1 MELKDTKNQAHELRS
16 YGLGQGGASEWACI
30 PFDSFYLVFRGN
42 TLQRISEVEA
52 VDLNVHD
59 VFDTVQ
65 ERFVQTGDIGKY
77 VDLLEN
83 HKANSARKLYPK
95 LDAIYRR
102 ARFRKFN
109 FELPDQLLVMS

>member
-1 MELKDTKNQAHELRS
+1 VRS
-16 YGLGQGGASEWACI
+16 DGLGQGGANEWACI
-30 PFDSFYLVFRGN
+30 PFDNFYLVFRGN
-42 TLQRISEVEA
+42 TFERISELEA
-52 VDLNVHD
+52 IDLNVHD

-83 HKANSARKLYPK
+83 RKANSARKLYPK

-109 FELPDQLLVMS
+109 FELPD